1 MNKALWSMFAALF
14 FSSCL
19 LAQTNQAA
27 MATSPHKVK
36 QGEQVT
42 ISVKV
47 SPAPNV
53 PGRLDIYVAP
63 EGSTS
68 LGVNGGNG
76 LSAGQSTAGDI
87 GITIPI
93 DAKLGEWKVI
103 RVVFQPGSSAQH
115 ELTIS
120 GSAVF
125 EVVKHDTVLP
135 TSADVQVK

>member
-1 MNKALWSMFAALF
+1 MRRILCSVFAF
-14 FSSCL
+14 L
-19 LAQTNQAA
+19 LLGSWLIAQAKQAA
-27 MATSPHKVK
+27 MAASPHGVK

-42 ISVKV
+42 IQVKV
-47 SPAPNV
+47 NPAPNV
-53 PGRLDIYVAP
+53 AGRLEVFVGP

-76 LSAGQSTAGDI
+76 VGPGQTSVGDI

-93 DAKLGEWKVI
+93 DGKIGHWSVI
-103 RVVFQPGSSAQH
+103 KVVFQPASSAQH

-120 GSAVF
+120 GTPVF
-125 EVVKHDTVLP
+125 DVVKRDAVLP